1 MKKSSPQFKKI
12 TSKSELYEAIDFIRK
27 GYNLS
32 ENFFSG
38 VYDSLCKNKNNNVGF
53 YGFTMNTRENKMI
66 GAILAISQG
75 NINIKGTEYQLINT
89 SSWFVNKHHRGYKSI
104 LMVKY
109 ISRELSNSI
118 ISNFS
123 SNRYSETI
131 FKALGYKKCITCTT
145 NFFITQYLYFA
156 ILKMKWHKYIKLD
169 FSDIKYPPIEKGNR
183 HNTLRD
189 SFYLD
194 IKAIDNHLRLLL
206 TLTKVEKII
215 IGIRFTIPRVNII
228 WCSNNQILSKSLIQI
243 MGFLMFR
250 YRSPIVSCHCLTLS
264 ERVIKKIWRY
274 HFYKA
279 PIEINSILPITGSE
293 YSIGSKN

>member
-1 MKKSSPQFKKI
+1 
-12 TSKSELYEAIDFIRK
+12 
-27 GYNLS
+27 
-32 ENFFSG
+32 
-38 VYDSLCKNKNNNVGF
+38 
-53 YGFTMNTRENKMI
+53 
-66 GAILAISQG
+66 
-75 NINIKGTEYQLINT
+75 
-89 SSWFVNKHHRGYKSI
+89 
-104 LMVKY
+104 
-109 ISRELSNSI
+109 
-118 ISNFS
+118 
-123 SNRYSETI
+123 
-131 FKALGYKKCITCTT
+131 
-145 NFFITQYLYFA
+145 
-156 ILKMKWHKYIKLD
+156 
-169 FSDIKYPPIEKGNR
+169 PPIEKGNR